1 MIGALASE
9 RRGARRGAS
18 KNVPF
23 VMKQKTTRHFREPRR
38 AARFRTLRRPIS
50 AERTR
55 VRRREKNAAPRP
67 LIVIFD
73 DTGARAGD
81 SNAPMRRN
89 TILSLFLGLLLV
101 AGAAVPGTWR
111 GNEPDLA
118 AIGREAR

>member
-1 MIGALASE
+1 
-9 RRGARRGAS
+9 
-18 KNVPF
+18 
-23 VMKQKTTRHFREPRR
+23 MKQKTTRALGTSENLGVPRAFGR
-38 AARFRTLRRPIS
+38 RRPIS

>member
-1 MIGALASE
+1 MG
-9 RRGARRGAS
+9 
-18 KNVPF
+18 
-23 VMKQKTTRHFREPRR
+23 
-38 AARFRTLRRPIS
+38 TLRRPIS

-55 VRRREKNAAPRP
+55 VRRRQKNAATKPR
-67 LIVIFD
+67 IVIFD